1 MTMNTPTLLAI
12 SFAIVGFSAP
22 AHAAGASK
30 TSHQLTGTVAEV
42 NDAKIVIQKGKSKS
56 TWEIARNAAT
66 KVTGDLKVGANVSI
80 QYTMTATAVEVKPA
94 DTAPTEN
101 KKP

>member
-1 MTMNTPTLLAI
+1 MTMKTSSLLAI
-12 SFAIVGFSAP
+12 SFAIAGFSAP
-22 AHAAGASK
+22 AYAAEAQKS
-30 TSHQLTGTVAEV
+30 THQLTGSVLEV
-42 NDAKIVIQKGKSKS
+42 TDTKIVIQKGKSK
-56 TWEIARNAAT
+56 TQWVIARNAAT

-94 DTAPTEN
+94 DSAPTEK